1 MRTGLTLQ
9 RGFSRGMCSTQM
21 CSTHVERHIWEPS
34 HEILHGQ
41 AETRLGW
48 LTIKKVKFLIK
59 LCIVQNPTALNLTND
74 RYKSLKNIIK
84 HSLGMHRFLVI
95 TPEIIQYN
103 IYLYHIY
110 IALVIWST
118 RKAYC
123 IRDSMQAP
131 LFCTKNLIFYKI
143 PSQHRWTSHCCVSS
157 SIPCHVATWYSRLQL
172 PFFALC
178 LLPVTRLI
186 LWGIIV

>member
-1 MRTGLTLQ
+1 MRTGPTLQ
-9 RGFSRGMCSTQM
+9 RGFSQGMCSTQM
-21 CSTHVERHIWEPS
+21 CNTHVERHIWEPS

-123 IRDSMQAP
+123 IILRFHAGSFILYKELDLLQNPQSAQMDQP
-131 LFCTKNLIFYKI
+131 LLCFLLYTLPCCYMVLQTSTALLRFVP
-143 PSQHRWTSHCCVSS
+143 PSCN
-157 SIPCHVATWYSRLQL
+157 
-172 PFFALC
+172 
-178 LLPVTRLI
+178 
-186 LWGIIV
+186 